1 MINKIAYF
9 IAGHP
14 KTIFIVATLL
24 LVPSFFGYISTFVNY
39 DIMSYLPESIESV
52 QGEDML
58 DKEFGLAA
66 NAFLVIDDMKAKD
79 VVKVKNEIAAIEGV
93 SNVTWVDDIADI
105 SIPQSMLPDALTDI
119 FYANE
124 GKSTLL
130 MIQFEQGSAT
140 TSTMNAIREIRTKLN
155 KQCFLSGMSA
165 IITDTKDLSDSEAP
179 KYIVIA
185 VVLALIALSFTMDSW
200 VLPLV
205 LLTALGYAVIYNLG
219 TNIVMPGGISYITQ
233 SVAAILQLGVTMDY
247 SVFLMDRFNEEQKNT
262 DSKTEAMAR
271 AVSSTFV
278 SLAGSSLTTIF
289 GFLAL
294 CFMSLTLGLDI
305 GIVMAKGVVFGII
318 TVVVVLPAFLL
329 LFYKPIYRF
338 RHKRIIPSFRHIN
351 KFVIKHR
358 IVFAIIFIALIVPAY
373 VAKSAVPLDYVISN
387 ALPEQLD
394 SVQALNK
401 LKGDFN
407 MATTHFVI
415 IDDSVPSGKVSEMID
430 EFEAVDGVSG
440 IISLNSFVGPAISE
454 NMLPDAIKEICFKNG
469 KQLMMVNSVYTPSS
483 DEENEQVDILTGIMK
498 KYDPNGYLTGEG
510 AMSKDLISVTDKD
523 FKVTSVISIAAI
535 FVLIAIIFKSVTI
548 PVMLVAGIELAIF
561 INLALSLVTGANV
574 SFIAPTIISCVQ
586 LGATVDYAILMT
598 TRFREELRKGHG
610 KLEAMQIAA
619 EASDKSIFQSALV
632 FFCAT
637 FGVYCVCN
645 IEIVKSICSMLARG
659 ALVSALVIIVF
670 LPALLTCFEKLISK
684 TTHGWNTSGE
694 DINNEEKRGDK
705 KMKASKAVKKAAAL
719 ATALAML
726 VCMTACGASEAS
738 DEPGKSNN
746 EIAAEQPV
754 YTEKPGFVSKS
765 ETVYVN
771 IASSGKVENI
781 SVTDWLH
788 TDKGEVCVDDT
799 SDLKNIEN
807 IKGDTLPVTDGDSIK
822 WNMTDTDLYYSGE
835 TDKQPPVTLEINYY
849 LDGKKTA
856 PDKLPGKSGNIK
868 IEVNMKNNLFRE
880 YTIEGVKRKI
890 YLPVLVVG
898 GFILPEA
905 EYSGVSVK
913 NGRAIGDGTKEI
925 AVMFGVPGLTE
936 SLGLKEAG
944 LDEITGIELGST
956 ASVTADV
963 NDFALGNMYF
973 AAVPISSL
981 NLELDTGSSVD
992 DLKSVLSVLS
1002 EVQNTI
1008 GNMDVEKLA
1017 NLLSSGGGS
1026 GSLLDIMDDAVEL
1039 YNSNKALINVLAKY
1053 ATPENSEQMKR
1064 LLEFMTDSNTAK
1076 AIGLLSDSSVAQF
1089 FAGLSDLG
1097 GALPVA
1103 DSLLKDLQDPEVKK
1117 AIDNLPETLE
1127 KINVLQKTLDENSE
1141 TLDYLMSLFN
1151 EDTVSAV
1158 SKIMSMLDEA
1168 DFDRLQEKYGSLT
1181 ESAGEIAERIE
1192 KWIEFGKSYQIFT
1205 SASVDMTTSVF
1216 FVYMTPSIE
1225 KKQVQKETVTEASGE
1240 SPLDEFIKKFK

>member
-1 MINKIAYF
+1 MINRIAYF

-358 IVFAIIFIALIVPAY
+358 KVFAIIFIALIVPAY
-373 VAKSAVPLDYVISN
+373 VAKSALPLDYVISN

-726 VCMTACGASEAS
+726 VCMTACGVSEAS

-746 EIAAEQPV
+746 EITAEQPV

-788 TDKGEVCVDDT
+788 TDKGEVCVDDI

-856 PDKLPGKSGNIK
+856 PDNLPGKSGNIK

-1008 GNMDVEKLA
+1008 GNMDVDKLA

-1053 ATPENSEQMKR
+1053 ATPENSEQMKK

-1089 FAGLSDLG
+1089 FAGLSDIG

-1127 KINVLQKTLDENSE
+1127 KINELQKTLDENSE

-1205 SASVDMTTSVF
+1205 SASDDMTTSVF